1 MSDISFNT
9 ACKEL
14 KIAQIAQLNQL
25 FKLLHLAHIYAQGEI
40 IYLLVF
46 KEIVKISQRFLSY
59 LSCKVKCLKS
69 LKVGGVI

>member
-1 MSDISFNT
+1 MY
-9 ACKEL
+9 EL
-14 KIAQIAQLNQL
+14 NFGMEKNNL
-25 FKLLHLAHIYAQGEI
+25 KHTQGEI

-46 KEIVKISQRFLSY
+46 KEILKISQRFLSY